1 MRAFLIFCLV
11 SIFSIAAPTIL
22 KPADYI
28 DVDGNVVEFVHKNS
42 TLYIT
47 TDTGKLEVYNW
58 KKKILLYEIKFDTI
72 HDFMGDPIAPKVF
85 GVDVN
90 SDGNKL
96 IIMVQDEGGERI
108 LYLYKDKKLTKL
120 LDKNAHIQM
129 REARFVDNDHILLA
143 SMSNELILFQI
154 SSRKILYKNKLSL
167 STFSD
172 FQLNEDHSKVAS
184 TCESGIVYITDIKT
198 GKLVKTLEGGNKDN
212 VFKVDYKNSYV
223 LACGQDRKAVLYGI
237 NSDSKTIYST
247 QFLVYAG
254 ALNKDASLCAFDINE
269 QNDIGIYDNIT
280 KSLKYKLVGQQST
293 LNTIVFIDDKTL
305 ISSSDDNHILIWR
318 IP

>member
-1 MRAFLIFCLV
+1 MRILFLFYF
-11 SIFSIAAPTIL
+11 FSTIL
-22 KPADYI
+22 LAGPITIKPSDTI

-42 TLYIT
+42 TLYIA
-47 TDTGKLEVYNW
+47 TDAGKLEVYDW
-58 KKKILLYEIKFDTI
+58 KKKRLLEKIKFNTI

-90 SDGNKL
+90 SDGDRL

-129 REARFVDNDHILLA
+129 REARFVDNDHILIA

-154 SSRKILYKNKLSL
+154 SNRKILYKNKLSL

-172 FQLNEDHSKVAS
+172 FQLSRDHSKVAS
-184 TCESGIVYITDIKT
+184 TCESGIVYITDTKT
-198 GKLVKTLEGGNKDN
+198 GKVVKTLEGGNKDN
-212 VFKVDYKNSYV
+212 VFKVDFKNLYI
-223 LACGQDRKAVLYGI
+223 LACGQDRKAVLYGV
-237 NSDSKTIYST
+237 NNNSKTIYQT

-254 ALNKDASLCAFDINE
+254 ALNKDASLSAFGINE

>member
-28 DVDGNVVEFVHKNS
+28 DADGNVVEFVHKNN
-42 TLYIT
+42 TLYIA
-47 TDTGKLEVYNW
+47 TDTGKLEVYDW
-58 KKKILLYEIKFDTI
+58 KKKRLLYEIKFDTI

-90 SDGNKL
+90 SGGNKL

-129 REARFVDNDHILLA
+129 REARFVDNDHILIA

-212 VFKVDYKNSYV
+212 VFKVDYKNSYI
-223 LACGQDRKAVLYGI
+223 LACGQDRKAVLYGVNNTI
-237 NSDSKTIYST
+237 KTIYPT
-247 QFLVYAG
+247 KFLVYAG
-254 ALNKDASLCAFDINE
+254 ALNKDASLCAFGINE
-269 QNDIGIYDNIT
+269 QNDIGIYDNST
-280 KSLKYKLVGQQST
+280 KSLKYKLVGQRST